1 MSTPVHARSDSVALP
16 RLSRKTSGARP
27 TAPVRIVHLGLGNFF
42 RAHQAW
48 YTDRSPDAAGWGIAA
63 FTGRSA
69 SLADA
74 LGPQDGLYTLVTRG
88 AGGDGYEVL
97 SSLSAVH
104 AASDQAAWLGY
115 VRSPQVAV
123 ITLTVTEAGYCR
135 RARGGL
141 DTDRDD
147 IRADLEA
154 LRTGP
159 TALVTTAP
167 ARLVAGLLARRDADS
182 GALAVVPCDNLPGNG
197 AAVEGVVLD
206 LAALVDPFLS
216 GWIREHVSF
225 VTTMVD
231 RITPKTTDEDRAAV
245 AAATGLRDSAPVVT
259 EPLAEWVLSGEFP
272 AGRPAWHEA
281 GARFVDDIAPFEER
295 KLWLLN
301 GAHSLLAYA
310 GSLRGHQTVAEAM
323 ADPQCRVWVEEWWDD
338 ATRHL
343 RLTVDEVTAYRA
355 ALLDRFTNPNIH
367 HLLAQIA
374 SDGTQKLPVRIAPA
388 LRAERASG
396 RVPGGAVRVLAA
408 WALHLRGEGAP
419 VADAG
424 ARALT
429 GMAELPPDDAAQR
442 VVSFVV
448 PDLAGDAALVAAV
461 HSEMTR
467 LRP

>member
-396 RVPGGAVRVLAA
+396 LVPGGAVRVLAA

>member
-1 MSTPVHARSDSVALP
+1 MSTPVHARSDSAALP

-27 TAPVRIVHLGLGNFF
+27 AAPVRIVHLGLGNFF

-74 LGPQDGLYTLVTRG
+74 LGPQDGLYTLVTKG

-97 SSLSAVH
+97 SSVSAVH
-104 AASDQAAWLGY
+104 AASDQAAWLSCW
-115 VRSPQVAV
+115 RSPQVAV

-167 ARLVAGLLARRDADS
+167 ARLVAGLLARRDAGS
-182 GALAVVPCDNLPGNG
+182 GALAVVPCDNLPGNA

-206 LAALVDPFLS
+206 LAALVDPSLS
-216 GWIREHVSF
+216 DWIREHVSF

-231 RITPKTTDEDRAAV
+231 RITPRTTDEDRAAV
-245 AAATGLRDSAPVVT
+245 AAATGLQDSAPVVT
-259 EPLAEWVLSGEFP
+259 EPFAEWVLSGEFP

-310 GSLRGHQTVAEAM
+310 GSLRGHPTVAEAM

-343 RLTVDEVTAYRA
+343 RLPVDEVTAYRA

-388 LRAERASG
+388 LRAERESG

-429 GMAELPPDDAAQR
+429 GMAELPLDGAAQR

-448 PDLAGDAALVAAV
+448 PDLAGDTALVAAV
-461 HSEMTR
+461 HTEMTR
-467 LRP
+467 LQP

>member
-16 RLSRKTSGARP
+16 RLSRRTSGARP

-396 RVPGGAVRVLAA
+396 LVPGGAVRVLAG

>member
-206 LAALVDPFLS
+206 LAALVDPYLS

-259 EPLAEWVLSGEFP
+259 EPFAEWVLSGEFP

>member
-1 MSTPVHARSDSVALP
+1 MSTPVHARSDSAALP

-27 TAPVRIVHLGLGNFF
+27 AAPVRIVHLGLGNFF

-97 SSLSAVH
+97 SSVSAVH
-104 AASDQAAWLGY
+104 AASDQAAWLSCL
-115 VRSPQVAV
+115 RSPQVAV

-167 ARLVAGLLARRDADS
+167 ARLVAGLLARRDAGS
-182 GALAVVPCDNLPGNG
+182 GALAVVSCDNLPGNG

-206 LAALVDPFLS
+206 LAALVDPSLS
-216 GWIREHVSF
+216 AWIREHLSF

-259 EPLAEWVLSGEFP
+259 EPFAEWVLSGEFP

-343 RLTVDEVTAYRA
+343 RLPVDEVTAYRA

-388 LRAERASG
+388 LCAERESG

-429 GMAELPPDDAAQR
+429 GMAELPLDGAAQR

-448 PDLAGDAALVAAV
+448 PDLAGDTALVAAV
-461 HSEMTR
+461 HTEMTR
-467 LRP
+467 LQP

>member
-1 MSTPVHARSDSVALP
+1 MSTPVHARSDSAALP

-27 TAPVRIVHLGLGNFF
+27 AAPVRIVHLGLGNFF

-97 SSLSAVH
+97 SSVSAVH
-104 AASDQAAWLGY
+104 AASDQAAWLSCW
-115 VRSPQVAV
+115 RSPQVAV

-167 ARLVAGLLARRDADS
+167 ARLVAGLLARRDAGS
-182 GALAVVPCDNLPGNG
+182 GALAVVSCDNLPGNG

-206 LAALVDPFLS
+206 LAALVDPSLS
-216 GWIREHVSF
+216 AWIREHLSF

-231 RITPKTTDEDRAAV
+231 RITPRTTDEDRAAV

-259 EPLAEWVLSGEFP
+259 EPFAEWVLSGEFP

-343 RLTVDEVTAYRA
+343 RLPVDEVTAYRA

-388 LRAERASG
+388 LRAERESG

-429 GMAELPPDDAAQR
+429 GMAELPLDGAAQR

-448 PDLAGDAALVAAV
+448 PDLAGDTALVAAV
-461 HSEMTR
+461 HTEMTR
-467 LRP
+467 LQP